1 MVTDEE
7 IDNHLHE
14 SVHLQVETN
23 EHYLQQFGIGSFER
37 WDYDMDKETLT
48 FSHEGVPHVVAAIQ
62 VAGSISNKSNTWLW
76 GWANQHFPEN
86 VTKALSVVREFG
98 KKHEILKLTQDKW
111 AATIEDGW
119 EMSAVANRLINGK
132 GVYRCPTDNGFLF
145 LILTQ
150 IDRLQ

>member
-7 IDNHLHE
+7 IDNYLHE
-14 SVHLQVETN
+14 SIHLQMETN
-23 EHYLQQFGIGSFER
+23 EEYLQQFDIDSFEH

-48 FSHEGVPHVVAAIQ
+48 FSHKGVAKVVATIQ
-62 VAGSISNKSNTWLW
+62 VAGSISNKSKTWLW
-76 GWANQHFPEN
+76 GWANQYFPEN
-86 VTKALSVVREFG
+86 VIRALSVVREFG
-98 KKHEILKLTQDKW
+98 EKHGIQKLTRDKW
-111 AATIEDGW
+111 AATVEDGW
-119 EMSAVANRLINGK
+119 EMSAVANRLIKGK